1 MGRENA
7 KGIAP
12 GAERRRVHVGD
23 CAGRG
28 APARSLWGKTS
39 ISSSAR
45 GAPLAH
51 RLVFYGPLAHLNEF
65 DRRGHKKPA
74 PRKGRGRLTQLGG
87 ERGISFAD
95 PVVRDGFRIR
105 NPPALARRLAFSL
118 LPAFEQARRGHS
130 QKNPQQ
136 MLRVS

>member
-1 MGRENA
+1 MSE
-7 KGIAP
+7 IAP

-28 APARSLWGKTS
+28 APARSCRRLRRAR
-39 ISSSAR
+39 SA
-45 GAPLAH
+45 GAFPL
-51 RLVFYGPLAHLNEF
+51 G
-65 DRRGHKKPA
+65 
-74 PRKGRGRLTQLGG
+74 
-87 ERGISFAD
+87 
-95 PVVRDGFRIR
+95 DGFRIR

-118 LPAFEQARRGHS
+118 LPAFKQARRGHS

>member
-1 MGRENA
+1 MFQINKDLQNKKKWTILEKN
-7 KGIAP
+7 
-12 GAERRRVHVGD
+12 RVVH
-23 CAGRG
+23 
-28 APARSLWGKTS
+28 
-39 ISSSAR
+39 SS
-45 GAPLAH
+45 
-51 RLVFYGPLAHLNEF
+51 
-65 DRRGHKKPA
+65 
-74 PRKGRGRLTQLGG
+74 G

-105 NPPALARRLAFSL
+105 KPPALARRLAFSL

>member
-1 MGRENA
+1 MIWSII
-7 KGIAP
+7 KVIAP
-12 GAERRRVHVGD
+12 GAERRRVPFGGRPQFRQAPSVRIWRTVG
-23 CAGRG
+23 
-28 APARSLWGKTS
+28 
-39 ISSSAR
+39 
-45 GAPLAH
+45 
-51 RLVFYGPLAHLNEF
+51 VFMAPLAHLNEF